1 MRKIVIHCKPIVE
14 RQCYENEYD
23 WSFSDVHGTKEIDI
37 LVDDVE
43 SLDDWQLCSHYGI
56 DYEEVNMIEVA

>member
-1 MRKIVIHCKPIVE
+1 MRKIVIHCKPIIE
-14 RQCYENEYD
+14 RQCYENGYD
-23 WSFSDVHGTKEIDI
+23 WSFSDVHGTEEIDI

-43 SLDDWQLCSHYGI
+43 ELDDWQLCSHYGI